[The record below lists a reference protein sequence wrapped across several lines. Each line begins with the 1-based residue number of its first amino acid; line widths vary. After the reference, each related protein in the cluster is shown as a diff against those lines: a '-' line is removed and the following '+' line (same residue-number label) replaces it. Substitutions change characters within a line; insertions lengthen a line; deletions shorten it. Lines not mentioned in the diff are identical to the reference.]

1 MTTPC
6 HDPTQYSISAED
18 SLVSA
23 GTTPTTESTTET
35 TTESTTEESTTEKGQ
50 FQI

>member
-23 GTTPTTESTTET
+23 GTTSATET